1 MTTPRT
7 MDTVKRAAERAGEIA
22 YEHRRR
28 AAEQAR
34 KLTAA
39 AQPEPET
46 QAESHADE

>member
-34 KLTAA
+34 KRIEAV
-39 AQPEPET
+39 QPPAGSKT
-46 QAESHADE
+46 DDGTDD